1 MKYIPAFLDVSWHRT
16 TFILPLFGLCT
27 LLGTT
32 DTLALAISTAL
43 IILLCAMLST
53 ALLHASTRT
62 FGYAINY
69 LIWLGCAGTLIAALE
84 MLLHAWYYNLYKALG
99 LFLPM
104 IVTLPLL
111 LARKEIQPNTHQLHH
126 NLARAFKMGLGY
138 SLAAVVLGSGRELV
152 SHGSLFSDAS
162 SLWGNWASSIKLTV
176 FNPDMGFTLAELA
189 PGSFIALGIGI
200 AIYNWLQ
207 LKWHT
212 RKTAKS

>member
-1 MKYIPAFLDVSWHRT
+1 
-16 TFILPLFGLCT
+16 
-27 LLGTT
+27 
-32 DTLALAISTAL
+32 
-43 IILLCAMLST
+43 
-53 ALLHASTRT
+53 
-62 FGYAINY
+62 
-69 LIWLGCAGTLIAALE
+69 

-99 LFLPM
+99 IFLPM
-104 IVTLPLL
+104 IVNLPIL
-111 LARKEIQPNTHQLHH
+111 LARKEIHPNTNRLHH

-207 LKWHT
+207 LKWHS
-212 RKTAKS
+212 RKTEKNESESASRAI